1 MDIQPID
8 QLRQLLVMA
17 EGGKLGELGDWLAP
31 RLNHY
36 LTGASEGVSL
46 EQVLDLAVSPGQAPW
61 WREEAQRARDNAIR
75 ELADQHFGNLDLN
88 SQADEILQT
97 IRRYRRG
104 RWRFDQSR
112 ECIPEYYVGTPSGL
126 LYEAFRSG
134 DGDVPESKRHLL
146 RILSAS

>member
-1 MDIQPID
+1 
-8 QLRQLLVMA
+8 MA

-104 RWRFDQSR
+104 RWRFDR
-112 ECIPEYYVGTPSGL
+112 LEERMPETYANTPSES
-126 LYEAFRSG
+126 LYEVFRRG
-134 DGDVPESKRHLL
+134 DGDVPESRRHLR

>member
-1 MDIQPID
+1 MDPITRI
-8 QLRQLLVMA
+8 RQFIDTHPDCWAADCFRKYLQ
-17 EGGKLGELGDWLAP
+17 GAP
-31 RLNHY
+31 
-36 LTGASEGVSL
+36 EGVSL
-46 EQVLDLAVSPGQAPW
+46 EQAFGLTVGPGRVPW
-61 WREEAQRARDNAIR
+61 WREESLKARDDAIR
-75 ELADQHFGNLDLN
+75 RLADQHFGNLDLN

-104 RWRFDQSR
+104 RWRFDQSK